1 MSNPVANLQLSVR
14 YRLGCGRRA
23 ELAREAQALRIE
35 RPLVVTDPGVA
46 AQPWFA
52 DMIQGARAAGLSPT
66 VFDGVRSNPVLAN
79 VHAGLTAYRQDDHDG
94 LVLIGGG
101 SAMDTGKAIA
111 LAVGHDA
118 PLFEYEFL
126 LGRRFKS
133 IRADSVPPMLA
144 MPTTSGSGSEMSA
157 GAVITDSDA
166 GVKRTLLHPSLTPG
180 AVIADPEVTFGLPAI
195 LTAGTGMDALTHAF
209 EAYCAPGYN
218 PIADGVA
225 LEAMRLVG
233 SSLPRA
239 VAEPTDADARTHMMM
254 AASMAA
260 VAFQKGL
267 GLVHAMAHPLGAVT
281 DIHHGLANA
290 ILLPYVAHFNRDA
303 IAERMELL
311 ARHLGTAEPGLAGVM
326 TWILKL
332 REAVGIPHRL
342 ADVASV
348 DTDGLATALAP
359 KAAAEKAYLMT
370 NPTRCS
376 ESDIEAVYTAA
387 ITGSL

>member
-1 MSNPVANLQLSVR
+1 MNLQLHVR

-23 ELAREAQALRIE
+23 ELAREAQALGMI
-35 RPLVVTDPGVA
+35 RPLLVTDPGVA
-46 AQPWFA
+46 AQPWFEPMLEA
-52 DMIQGARAAGLSPT
+52 ARAGGLTPT
-66 VFDGVRSNPVLAN
+66 VFDGVRSNPVLDN
-79 VHAGLTAYRQDDHDG
+79 VHAGLAAYRLDQHDG
-94 LVLIGGG
+94 LVLVGGG

-118 PLFEYEFL
+118 PLFEYEL
-126 LGRRFKS
+126 LIGRRFKN

-144 MPTTSGSGSEMSA
+144 IPTTAGSGSEMSA
-157 GAVITDSDA
+157 GAVVTDSEA
-166 GVKRTLLHPSLTPG
+166 GIKRTLLHPSLTPG
-180 AVIADPEVTFGLPAI
+180 TVIADPELTFALPPR

-225 LEAMRLVG
+225 LEAMRLIG
-233 SSLPRA
+233 IHLPRA
-239 VAEPTDADARTHMMM
+239 ICDPTDADARTQMMM

-290 ILLPYVAHFNRDA
+290 ILLPYVAHFNRAA

-311 ARHLGTAEPGLAGVM
+311 ARYLGTPEPGLAGVM
-326 TWILKL
+326 GWILAL
-332 REAVGIPHRL
+332 RAEVGIPHALREVPGI
-342 ADVASV
+342 AV
-348 DTDGLATALAP
+348 DGLAEALAP

-370 NPTRCS
+370 NPTRCG
-376 ESDIEAVYTAA
+376 EDEIRAVYAAA
-387 ITGSL
+387 IAGSL

>member
-1 MSNPVANLQLSVR
+1 MNLQLHVR

-23 ELAREAQALRIE
+23 ELAREAQALGMI
-35 RPLVVTDPGVA
+35 RPLLVADPGVA
-46 AQPWFA
+46 ALPWFEPMLEA
-52 DMIQGARAAGLSPT
+52 ARAGGLTPT
-66 VFDGVRSNPVLAN
+66 VFDGVRSNPVLDN
-79 VHAGLTAYRQDDHDG
+79 VHAGLAAYRQDEHDG
-94 LVLIGGG
+94 LVLVGGG

-126 LGRRFKS
+126 LGRRFKN

-144 MPTTSGSGSEMSA
+144 IPTTAGSGSEMSA
-157 GAVITDSDA
+157 GAVVTDTEA

-180 AVIADPEVTFGLPAI
+180 TVIADPELTFALPPR

-225 LEAMRLVG
+225 LEAMRLIG
-233 SSLPRA
+233 THLPRA
-239 VAEPTDADARTHMMM
+239 MREPNDADARTQMMM

-290 ILLPYVAHFNRDA
+290 ILLPYVAHFNRAA

-311 ARHLGTAEPGLAGVM
+311 ARYLGTPEPGLAGVM
-326 TWILKL
+326 GWILSL
-332 REAVGIPHRL
+332 RAEVGIPHAL
-342 ADVASV
+342 SEVPGIAIE
-348 DTDGLATALAP
+348 GLAETLAP
-359 KAAAEKAYLMT
+359 KAAAERAYLMT

-376 ESDIEAVYTAA
+376 EDEIRAVYEAA
-387 ITGSL
+387 IEGSL